1 MPISSLLITGTQ
13 QFQYYKSLKKKNRV
27 SNECNQPQG
36 CNITKRLIFFVAG
49 SNVILSFSC
58 ESAFL
63 DPSLMRKTSFMFY
76 SKARPRSLSSC
87 TLRKTIVEI
96 IQNAVLMIESCF
108 FYSNKAGHR
117 VPHRFAYNLILYYV
131 CSSFMRNTM
140 AKTILFFKDLVF
152 VFAFYG
158 LMRKYN
164 RR

>member
-1 MPISSLLITGTQ
+1 M
-13 QFQYYKSLKKKNRV
+13 
-27 SNECNQPQG
+27 
-36 CNITKRLIFFVAG
+36 AG

-63 DPSLMRKTSFMFY
+63 DPSLMRKTSFIFY
-76 SKARPRSLSSC
+76 SKARPRSLFSC

-117 VPHRFAYNLILYYV
+117 VPHRFACNLILYYV

-158 LMRKYN
+158 LIRKYN

>member
-1 MPISSLLITGTQ
+1 
-13 QFQYYKSLKKKNRV
+13 
-27 SNECNQPQG
+27 
-36 CNITKRLIFFVAG
+36 
-49 SNVILSFSC
+49 
-58 ESAFL
+58 
-63 DPSLMRKTSFMFY
+63 MRKTSFIFY
-76 SKARPRSLSSC
+76 SKAGPRSLFSC

-117 VPHRFAYNLILYYV
+117 VPHRFACNLIVNYV

-152 VFAFYG
+152 VSAFYG
-158 LMRKYN
+158 LIRKYN

>member
-1 MPISSLLITGTQ
+1 MIESCFFYSNLFGKTEFRMNAINRKVVISL
-13 QFQYYKSLKKKNRV
+13 
-27 SNECNQPQG
+27 
-36 CNITKRLIFFVAG
+36 KRLIFFVAG
-49 SNVILSFSC
+49 SNVILSFAC

-63 DPSLMRKTSFMFY
+63 DPSLMRKTSFIFY
-76 SKARPRSLSSC
+76 SKARPRSLFSC

-117 VPHRFAYNLILYYV
+117 VPHRFACNLLLNYI

-158 LMRKYN
+158 LIRKYN